1 MGCCGASRTKG
12 PAVARTPL
20 PRGPLAAVVLINMTA
35 GFQMNII
42 FPFVPFMVEELRQ
55 TTVDTGFYVGL
66 LAASYFAG
74 QFVASFI
81 WPPLSDKL
89 GRKKLLLLG
98 QLGLT
103 VPFVCFGSATNYWVA
118 LAFRFL
124 NGLCQQNWVISNAM
138 LADIT
143 DSTNQ
148 AQGMAAGAFSWG
160 LANILAP
167 MVGGLLAR
175 PTVTLPEHFDG
186 EGLFGRLPYLL
197 PTLVVC
203 VWGWLAA
210 LVGLFWLPPDKITW
224 AEAVAKA
231 TNCSSEEEY
240 TALSTTDDTDA
251 GNGAGPGAFSQ
262 TYGSILTVIVHINT
276 VPRCCISEPAQGDRA
291 AVLPPDPQGA
301 RDPAGREH
309 ARAVAYG
316 TRSV

>member
-1 MGCCGASRTKG
+1 MGCCGAADK
-12 PAVARTPL
+12 PAVERTPL
-20 PRGPLAAVVLINMTA
+20 PRGPLAAVILINMTA

-81 WPPLSDKL
+81 WPPLSDML
-89 GRKKLLLLG
+89 GRKKMLLLG

-103 VPFVCFGSATNYWVA
+103 IPFVIFGSASNYWVA
-118 LAFRFL
+118 LFFRML
-124 NGLCQQNWVISNAM
+124 NGLCQQNWVITNAM

-175 PTVTLPEHFDG
+175 PTVTLGPEYGFEEDG
-186 EGLFGRLPYLL
+186 IFGAMPYLL
-197 PTLVVC
+197 PTLLVC
-203 VWGWLAA
+203 IWGWTAA
-210 LVGLFWLPPDKITW
+210 LIGIVWLPPDELSWSQAW
-224 AEAVAKA
+224 AKLM
-231 TNCSSEEEY
+231 TMGRGGDDGSSDY
-240 TALSTTDDTDA
+240 AALSTTDDDA
-251 GNGAGPGAFSQ
+251 DGGGNRTPNDCSRKETETELQ
-262 TYGSILTVIVHINT
+262 SYIRILKE
-276 VPRCCISEPAQGDRA
+276 R
-291 AVLPPDPQGA
+291 
-301 RDPAGREH
+301 
-309 ARAVAYG
+309 
-316 TRSV
+316 